1 MDSLKILKRK
11 LIITFSIMIVLIFVS
26 GILGWIFTQQIEN
39 SNKIVEVVHL
49 FKESELQL
57 RREEKNLLIRG
68 YSQPRYLR
76 WQKANEDFHRDFGTL
91 IGLNALNNTEIDEIK
106 SEYSEMSDTYT
117 NFFNDIR
124 LNVLSQKEIVNYDEQ
139 FKKIGRRTLEMINNI
154 LVREQKISSSSN
166 LNADILIM
174 LFLAI
179 FIASAGY
186 LIVNI
191 IKHI

>member
-1 MDSLKILKRK
+1 MDNQKILKKK
-11 LIITFSIMIVLIFVS
+11 LIIIFSIMIVLIFGS
-26 GILGWIFTQQIEN
+26 GVLGWIFTQQTEK
-39 SNKIVEVVHL
+39 SNKIIQVIHL

-68 YSQPRYLR
+68 YSQQRYIR
-76 WQKANEDFHRDFGTL
+76 WQKANEDFHRDFGML

-139 FKKIGRRTLEMINNI
+139 FKKIGRRTLKMINKI
-154 LVREQKISSSSN
+154 LVHEQKIS
-166 LNADILIM
+166 
-174 LFLAI
+174 
-179 FIASAGY
+179 
-186 LIVNI
+186 
-191 IKHI
+191 